1 MKSLIILLLLPIS
14 LFSQKKITKEEF
26 KELIIK
32 GNALVI
38 DVRTPVE
45 FSEAHIKNAIN
56 IDYFSKSFEA
66 TISKL
71 DKKKTILVYC
81 AAGGRSTS
89 ACLDFKKLGFKKV
102 YNLYGG
108 ILHWVNQGRPV
119 FANGKPTLQ
128 VHTYSKPWSIWLTKG
143 EKVY

>member
-1 MKSLIILLLLPIS
+1 MKSLIIVLFLPFS
-14 LFSQKKITKEEF
+14 LFSQKKITREEF
-26 KELIIK
+26 KELITK
-32 GNALVI
+32 GNTLVI

-56 IDYFSKSFEA
+56 IDYFSKSFSE

-71 DKKKTILVYC
+71 DKQKTILVYC

-102 YNLYGG
+102 YNLIGG
-108 ILHWVNQGRPV
+108 YDDWN
-119 FANGKPTLQ
+119 
-128 VHTYSKPWSIWLTKG
+128 
-143 EKVY
+143 E

>member
-1 MKSLIILLLLPIS
+1 MKSLIILLLIPIS
-14 LFSQKKITKEEF
+14 FFSQKKINQEEF
-26 KELIIK
+26 KDLIIK

-38 DVRTPVE
+38 DVRTSTE

-56 IDYFSKSFEA
+56 VDFFSKSFKA

-102 YNLYGG
+102 YNLIGG
-108 ILHWVNQGRPV
+108 YDDW
-119 FANGKPTLQ
+119 
-128 VHTYSKPWSIWLTKG
+128 
-143 EKVY
+143 EE

>member
-1 MKSLIILLLLPIS
+1 MKLLFIFLLTSFS

-26 KELIIK
+26 KELITK
-32 GNALVI
+32 GNTLVI

-56 IDYFSKSFEA
+56 IDYFSKSFSE

-71 DKKKTILVYC
+71 DKQKTILVYC

-102 YNLYGG
+102 FNLIGG
-108 ILHWVNQGRPV
+108 YDDW
-119 FANGKPTLQ
+119 K
-128 VHTYSKPWSIWLTKG
+128 
-143 EKVY
+143 E

>member
-1 MKSLIILLLLPIS
+1 MKSLFILLFLPIS
-14 LFSQKKITKEEF
+14 LFSQKKITREEF
-26 KELIIK
+26 KELITK
-32 GNALVI
+32 GNTLVI

-56 IDYFSKSFEA
+56 IDYFSKSFSE

-71 DKKKTILVYC
+71 NKQKTILVYC

-102 YNLYGG
+102 YNLIGG
-108 ILHWVNQGRPV
+108 YDDWN
-119 FANGKPTLQ
+119 
-128 VHTYSKPWSIWLTKG
+128 
-143 EKVY
+143 E

>member
-1 MKSLIILLLLPIS
+1 MKSLIILLLLPFS
-14 LFSQKKITKEEF
+14 LFSQKKINQEEF
-26 KELIIK
+26 KKLITK
-32 GNALVI
+32 GNTLVI

-56 IDYFSKSFEA
+56 IDYFSKSFSE

-71 DKKKTILVYC
+71 DKQKTILVYC

-102 YNLYGG
+102 FNLIGG
-108 ILHWVNQGRPV
+108 YDDW
-119 FANGKPTLQ
+119 K
-128 VHTYSKPWSIWLTKG
+128 
-143 EKVY
+143 E

>member
-1 MKSLIILLLLPIS
+1 MKSLIIVLFLPFS
-14 LFSQKKITKEEF
+14 LFSQKKNTREEF
-26 KELIIK
+26 KELITK
-32 GNALVI
+32 GNTLVI

-56 IDYFSKSFEA
+56 IDYFSKSFSE

-71 DKKKTILVYC
+71 DKQKTILVYC

-102 YNLYGG
+102 YNLIGG
-108 ILHWVNQGRPV
+108 YDDWN
-119 FANGKPTLQ
+119 
-128 VHTYSKPWSIWLTKG
+128 
-143 EKVY
+143 E

>member
-1 MKSLIILLLLPIS
+1 MKSLIILLFLPFS
-14 LFSQKKITKEEF
+14 LFSQKKITREEF
-26 KELIIK
+26 KELITK
-32 GNALVI
+32 GNTLVI

-56 IDYFSKSFEA
+56 IDYFSKSFSE

-71 DKKKTILVYC
+71 NKQKTILVYC

-102 YNLYGG
+102 YNLIGG
-108 ILHWVNQGRPV
+108 YDDWN
-119 FANGKPTLQ
+119 
-128 VHTYSKPWSIWLTKG
+128 
-143 EKVY
+143 E

>member
-1 MKSLIILLLLPIS
+1 MKSLIILLLIPIS
-14 LFSQKKITKEEF
+14 FFSQKKITQEEF
-26 KELIIK
+26 KKLIIK
-32 GNALVI
+32 GNSLVI

-56 IDYFSKSFEA
+56 IDYFSKSFSE

-102 YNLYGG
+102 YNLIGG
-108 ILHWVNQGRPV
+108 YDDW
-119 FANGKPTLQ
+119 
-128 VHTYSKPWSIWLTKG
+128 
-143 EKVY
+143 EE